1 MSISMA
7 LTRGLLRFTPTAT
20 ATAQSTRAKA
30 ERGLQPAE
38 IPASLRRI
46 AHVQQ
51 REIAGCTVYDLTP
64 KRGSGGAHLVYL
76 HGGAYAFPPVAA
88 HWSIVGALLRG
99 SGASVTVPLYGLAP
113 AHGVTEAYALIDT
126 LYDEASARHER
137 VYLGG
142 DSAGGGLSLGQAML
156 VRDAG
161 RRPPAGVIL
170 FSPWVDATMRN
181 PDVAGLA
188 HLDRMIAPAGLAAAA
203 RWWAGDVGVTS
214 PLVSPLFGDLAGLPP
229 VHTHQGDHDILYADA
244 MLLHEKLLAA
254 GGRSTLDVY
263 PGAFHDF
270 VGAPWTPEA
279 RLALKRAAAVIAAG

>member
-20 ATAQSTRAKA
+20 ATAESTRAKA

-46 AHVQQ
+46 AHVQR
-51 REIAGCTVYDLTP
+51 REIAGCTVYDLAP
-64 KRGSGGAHLVYL
+64 KRSTGGAHLIYL
-76 HGGAYAFPPVAA
+76 HGGAYAFPLLPA
-88 HWSIVGALLRG
+88 HWSIVGALLRR

-113 AHGVTEAYALIDT
+113 GHGVTEAYALIDT
-126 LYDEASARHER
+126 VYDDAAARHER
-137 VYLGG
+137 VYLAG
-142 DSAGGGLSLGQAML
+142 DSAGGGLSLGQAAR
-156 VRDAG
+156 VRDDE

-170 FSPWVDATMRN
+170 FSPWVDATLKN

-188 HLDRMIAPAGLAAAA
+188 LLDRMIAPAGLAAAA
-203 RWWAGDVGVTS
+203 RWWAGDVGVAS

-229 VHTHQGDHDILYADA
+229 VHTHQGDHDILCADA
-244 MLLHEKLLAA
+244 VLLHEKLRAA
-254 GGRSTLDVY
+254 GGISTLDLY

-279 RLALKRAAAVIAAG
+279 RLALRRAAAVIAG